1 MSWLMRRNRPLAYA
15 GWEDNFNRPNENP
28 IQQPWG
34 VGTSSRLNV
43 EGGQIRDNQLVLAP
57 NYLTYDTGLS
67 FEHQPFTENWGYE
80 LNFLT
85 ARQSGAGARVMGP
98 WLGPSWSK
106 LGQSFIGSISQ
117 TMGYREPLV
126 GLTSYCGIYI
136 ALSNDGVSNVN
147 LGMYEFFAPGIIWDG
162 AAHTSRV
169 WVDQDKTLR
178 WWIDDRLI
186 VANTIP
192 VAQQGVL
199 QDERRAVNLNN
210 QLFGEAIVDSF
221 RLYDRPSD
229 LKDRWKPAPLWQ
241 DDFNRAN
248 NTTIGSGWTKQ
259 GRTNSVIATLS
270 WSVTAGFT
278 DDYVKW
284 IVQDQRTPNGP
295 YKIEVTLG
303 GRDAPQD
310 DKAQIIAARI
320 NEAGT
325 NGIGLVFSK
334 NRIQFM
340 RIDKQIN
347 VTQFAFGKVLA
358 LCPQNPALKIGDK
371 VALVVD
377 PEDDSVV
384 GMINGNIVVGYGKIS
399 EITSSLDNRFAL
411 GLDRSNFLSAGSI
424 NDVGIYEEAA

>member
-1 MSWLMRRNRPLAYA
+1 MSFLIRRNRPLAYA
-15 GWEDNFNRPNENP
+15 GWEDNFNRPDEDP

-34 VGTSSRLNV
+34 IGTKSRLNV
-43 EGGQIRDNQLVLAP
+43 EGGKIRNNQLILAA

-67 FEHQPFTENWGYE
+67 YEHQPFTENWGYE
-80 LNFLT
+80 VNFLT

-117 TMGYREPLV
+117 TMGYREPLL
-126 GLTSYCGIYI
+126 GLTSYCGIFI
-136 ALSNDGVSNVN
+136 ALSNDGVSNVG
-147 LGMYEFFAPGIIWDG
+147 LGLYEFFAPGILWDG
-162 AAHTSRV
+162 NAHTSRV
-169 WVDQDKTLR
+169 WIDQDKTIR
-178 WWIDDRLI
+178 WWIDGRLV

-192 VAQQGVL
+192 ERHRNLL
-199 QDERRAVNLNN
+199 QDGRRAINFNN

-221 RLYDRPSD
+221 KLYDRPSD
-229 LKDRWKPAPLWQ
+229 LKSRWKTTPLWQ

-248 NTTIGSGWTKQ
+248 NTTIGNGWTKQ
-259 GRTNSVIATLS
+259 GRTNSVIATNS
-270 WSVTAGFT
+270 WSVTAGFG

-284 IVQDQRTPNGP
+284 IVQAQRTPPVP

-310 DKAQIIAARI
+310 DKPQIIAARI

-325 NGIGLVFSK
+325 NGIALVFSK
-334 NRIQFM
+334 NRMQLM

-347 VTQFAFGKVLA
+347 VTQFAFGKVLM
-358 LCPQNPALKIGDK
+358 LCPQNPELKVGDK

-377 PEDDSVV
+377 VEDDSVV
-384 GMINGNIVVGYGKIS
+384 GMVNDEIRVGYGKIS